1 MNYPFFEVQKF
12 PEKKIAVVRLN
23 RPEKRNAM
31 NWPFWKDLPNVVND
45 LEKDKAIRSVVIL
58 GNGKSFSTG
67 LDIEDFFTQ
76 FGDSLTGAIADKR
89 EELFQLIL
97 TLQEGFKRINASE
110 KVYICGVHKHCIGG
124 GLDLMVA
131 CDIRL
136 ATKDASISLRETR
149 VAIVADMGSLNRLPQ
164 IIGMGNTR
172 MLAFTGRDISG
183 EEAHRMGLVSE
194 IYDTFEELEKKSIDL
209 ATEIAANP
217 SIAVRGT
224 KAILNYMEDHGPKD
238 GMDYVSVW
246 NSAFLDSE
254 DLREI
259 ANAFKEKRKPNFK

>member
-1 MNYPFFEVQKF
+1 MSYPFFEVKKI
-12 PEKKIAVVRLN
+12 PEKKIATIKLN

-31 NWPFWKDLPNVVND
+31 NWSFWRDLPLLVD
-45 LEKDKAIRSVVIL
+45 ELEKDKNIRSVVIL

-67 LDIEDFFTQ
+67 LDIEDFFTE
-76 FGDSLTGAIADKR
+76 FKETITGDIADKR
-89 EELFQLIL
+89 EKLFQLIK
-97 TLQEGFKRINASE
+97 TMQEGFKKIISSE
-110 KVYICGVHKHCIGG
+110 KVYICSVHKHCIGG

-136 ATKDASISLRETR
+136 ASKDASISLRETK

-164 IIGMGNTR
+164 IIGMGNTK

-183 EEAHRMGLVSE
+183 EEAKRIGLVSE
-194 IYDTFEELEKKSIDL
+194 IYEDFEELEKNSIEL
-209 ATEIAANP
+209 ATEIASNP

-224 KAILNYMEDHGPKD
+224 KEILNYMEDHGPKD
-238 GMDYVSVW
+238 GMDYVAVW

-254 DLREI
+254 DLRELGD
-259 ANAFKEKRKPNFK
+259 AFKEKRKPNFK